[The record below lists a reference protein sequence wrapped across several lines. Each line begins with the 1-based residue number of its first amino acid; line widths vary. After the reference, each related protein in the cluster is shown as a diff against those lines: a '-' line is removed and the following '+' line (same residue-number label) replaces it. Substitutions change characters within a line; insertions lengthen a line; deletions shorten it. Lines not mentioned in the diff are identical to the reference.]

1 MASIHKLPSGLWRVQ
16 IARRGVRLSQT
27 FASKAAATMWATR
40 EEAAILDGAAS
51 KWPRKTLADALD
63 RYEREIT
70 PGKGARVFEAVALG
84 LTRRENPELCAKIMR
99 TINAQDL
106 YAWRDKRLQ
115 SVSGST
121 VIRYAALLRNVWTVA
136 ARQWAWVP
144 TESPW
149 TGLKLPQH
157 NPARDRLL
165 GWREI
170 RVQLRRLNYTTGI
183 APASKMQQ
191 TGHAWLVALR
201 TGLRASEVLRLTPEA
216 INGRVVTLHEHK
228 TRHITGRA
236 RHVPVTAQAQ
246 RLLTLCCQFDVT
258 ARSLDSL
265 FRKARMSAGLTGF
278 TFHDSRA
285 FALTLLSRRVD
296 AMTLARIS
304 GHRDLAQLLNTYYRE
319 SAASLAGRM

>member
-16 IARRGVRLSQT
+16 IARRGVRMSQT
-27 FASKAAATMWATR
+27 FSTKAAASMWAAR
-40 EEAAILDGAAS
+40 EEASILDGAAS

-70 PGKGARVFEAVALG
+70 PSKGGRVFEGVALG
-84 LTRRENPELCAKIMR
+84 LTRRENPELCAKIMH

-121 VIRYAALLRNVWTVA
+121 VIRYAALLRNIWTVA
-136 ARQWAWVP
+136 AREWAWVP
-144 TESPW
+144 TENPW

-170 RVQLRRLNYTTGI
+170 RAQLRRLNYTTGI
-183 APASKMQQ
+183 PPASKMQQ
-191 TGHAWLVALR
+191 TAHAWLLALR
-201 TGLRASEVLRLTPEA
+201 TGMRASEVLRLSPGA
-216 INGRVVTLHEHK
+216 VQGRVVTLHEHK

-246 RLLTLCCQFDVT
+246 RLLALCCTFDVT
-258 ARSLDSL
+258 PRSLDAL
-265 FRKARMSAGLTGF
+265 FRKARISAGLKGF

-319 SAASLAGRM
+319 SAASIAGRM